1 MDARF
6 LTFMEFQSVY
16 FYRFITLAIF
26 VATGV
31 LLLFA
36 LPEMERF
43 EMAVVVPV
51 LFILWWRFAVEY
63 FRIKKCGHA
72 FIHNDELVISR
83 EESRRQIPLTRIRSV
98 TSRHSLFMVRRYRS
112 WTDHLA
118 FLQVTLNNGERIHTL
133 AESAVFEYPAGKKT
147 LGAIRAAVLAAKT
160 KSITSRQQN
169 HATESSAW

>member
-16 FYRFITLAIF
+16 FYKFITLAIF
-26 VATGV
+26 VAIGV

-36 LPEMERF
+36 LPEMKRS

-63 FRIKKCGHA
+63 FRIRKCGPA
-72 FIHNDELVISR
+72 FIHDDGLVISR
-83 EESRRQIPLTRIRSV
+83 EESRWQIPLTSIRSV
-98 TSRHSLFMVRRYRS
+98 TSKHSLFMVRRYRS

-118 FLQVTLNNGERIHTL
+118 FLQVTLNNGERLYTL
-133 AESAVFEYPAGKKT
+133 AESAMFEYPAGKET
-147 LGAIRAAVLAAKT
+147 LSAIQAAVLAAKT

-169 HATESSAW
+169 RDTGSSA

>member
-16 FYRFITLAIF
+16 FYKFITLAIF
-26 VATGV
+26 VAVGV

-36 LPEMERF
+36 LPEMKPS
-43 EMAVVVPV
+43 EMSVVVPV

-63 FRIKKCGHA
+63 FRIKKCGPA
-72 FIHNDELVISR
+72 FIHKDELVISR
-83 EESRRQIPLTRIRSV
+83 EEGRCHIPLASIRSV
-98 TSRHSLFMVRRYRS
+98 TSKHSLFMVRRYRS

-118 FLQVTLNNGERIHTL
+118 FLQVTLNNGERIYTL

-147 LGAIRAAVLAAKT
+147 LSAIQSAVLAAKT
-160 KSITSRQQN
+160 KCITSRQKN
-169 HATESSAW
+169 RATGSLA